1 MPSAEKRRSDRLM
14 LTIPLRVQGV
24 DARGEAFETSAR
36 TVVLSRYG
44 AQVRIPRPLR
54 SQQTVHLVN
63 PIAQGEADFRVV
75 QPLSASTENG
85 GDYGVECLD
94 SQGNIWKIHFPVPAN
109 GNPADAK
116 ALLECRMCHTISLA
130 DLSLGELEALR
141 TTGIVAKNCESCK
154 AVTPTRYAEIQV
166 PRQAPADEG
175 WISALARLA
184 KPRRHRRVC
193 LQVPLGVRDSHF
205 GIEVTRTENVS
216 RGGFCF
222 TSHKSYQAGQQV
234 MVLFPGNSISRQM
247 EIPGDIVWQ
256 QPIEK
261 ANRKIYGM
269 HCDRPGD

>member
-44 AQVRIPRPLR
+44 AQVRIPRPMR

-75 QPLSASTENG
+75 EPLSASTETG

-94 SQGNIWKIHFPVPAN
+94 SNGNFWKIHFPAPAN

-116 ALLECRMCHTISLA
+116 ALLECRMCHTVSLA

-166 PRQAPADEG
+166 PRQARADAG
-175 WISALARLA
+175 WMSVLARLA

-193 LQVPLGVRDSHF
+193 LQVPLGVRDSLE
-205 GIEVTRTENVS
+205 GVEVTRTENAS

-222 TSHKSYQAGQQV
+222 TSYKNYQSAQQV
-234 MVLFPGNSISRQM
+234 RVVFPGNSISRQF
-247 EIPGDIVWQ
+247 EIPGEIVWQ

-261 ANRKIYGM
+261 TSRKIYGM
-269 HCDRPGD
+269 RCERPGD